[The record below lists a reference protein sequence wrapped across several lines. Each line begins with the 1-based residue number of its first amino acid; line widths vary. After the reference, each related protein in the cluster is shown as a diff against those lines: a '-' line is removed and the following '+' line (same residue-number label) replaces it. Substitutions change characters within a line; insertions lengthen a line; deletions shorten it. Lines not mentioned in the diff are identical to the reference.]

1 MIIVGNRLSLI
12 LLLPLCSIPFSII
25 NMLPAFKGNI
35 PDIQHTVASILAVI
49 LLFLLGLLLGL
60 KGQSYFVRWF
70 SLYWIAGIL
79 VFALGYLTK
88 SFILLL
94 PVAFIYFFP
103 LYGLR
108 FFLNIPSDLTFVLL
122 CILIALAA
130 GLLGYSLG
138 RFRSKKAPIVQEQ

>member
-1 MIIVGNRLSLI
+1 MAIVGNRLSLI

-35 PDIQHTVASILAVI
+35 PSVQHAATSLIAVI

-70 SLYWIAGIL
+70 SLYWIAGLL
-79 VFALGYLTK
+79 VFSLGYISK
-88 SFILLL
+88 SFIILL
-94 PVAFIYFFP
+94 PIAFIYFFP

-108 FFLNIPSDLTFVLL
+108 FFLNIPSDLTLVLL
-122 CILIALAA
+122 CTLIALTV

-138 RFRSKKAPIVQEQ
+138 RFGSKKASIVQET